1 MEKKLFAFASVLV
14 SFCCLVIFSSFNDR
28 ETTNPDSTVVSHGLQ
43 QHISSFDLD
52 RPFAFAGESI
62 PSGNFEALERLD
74 RELIINTYLHSALL
88 LNIKLA
94 NRYFSVIEP
103 ILEQYGIPD
112 DFKYLCV
119 AESNLRMATSPQV
132 QRDYGSLWN
141 LPAKPMASRSI
152 QKWMNDTM

>member
-1 MEKKLFAFASVLV
+1 MFFGLFV
-14 SFCCLVIFSSFNDR
+14 SLFCLVIFSSFNEK
-28 ETTNPDSTVVSHGLQ
+28 ETINPDTTGVSTGFQ

-52 RPFAFAGESI
+52 KPFSFAGESI
-62 PSGNFEALERLD
+62 PDGNFDALERLD

-103 ILEQYGIPD
+103 ILEQYSIPE

-119 AESNLRMATSPQV
+119 AESNLRMAT
-132 QRDYGSLWN
+132 
-141 LPAKPMASRSI
+141 
-152 QKWMNDTM
+152 